1 MRKKFYF
8 ILSLLVIYVS
18 PLFANDYKIQ
28 AQFDYAVFKGAEN
41 KSILEIYYS
50 VLQKTL
56 SYKMNSQNNNFEAV
70 ASLNI
75 YIKENTTNEIKYNEV
90 YSLPSSISDTNQ
102 ANLNL
107 NLVGQINLIL
117 NPGNYTLSI
126 VVNDMNNT
134 VNFDSVSMEIDVKNF
149 GSSLNLSDIELSTA
163 ISKSQD
169 KNSIFHKNTLEV
181 IPNAG
186 ALYGNNLNN
195 LYYYAESY
203 GLKSVNSPN
212 LKLTETITDENNNTV
227 YTNVKEIKVSGDSRV
242 EYGKINID
250 NLASKSYLLTLTIAD
265 SVKNISVTRS
275 KKFWVYN
282 PKIDAPVT
290 DSPDKEFLVSEY
302 AAMRE
307 ELVNLDF
314 DLTFF
319 LRTDNEKKA
328 FESLPG
334 LNEKRKF
341 MFEFWK
347 RRDPN
352 QNTLQNEFKQEYLKK
367 ILEANQLFKEPFKE
381 GWKTDRGRIY
391 VTYGKPEEI
400 ESFPYSNDKKSY
412 EIWKYEKLEGGAICA
427 FMEIT
432 QSGSGI
438 YELVHSTIRTELR
451 NDDWEN
457 KLYQ

>member
-1 MRKKFYF
+1 
-8 ILSLLVIYVS
+8 
-18 PLFANDYKIQ
+18 
-28 AQFDYAVFKGAEN
+28 
-41 KSILEIYYS
+41 
-50 VLQKTL
+50 
-56 SYKMNSQNNNFEAV
+56 
-70 ASLNI
+70 
-75 YIKENTTNEIKYNEV
+75 
-90 YSLPSSISDTNQ
+90 
-102 ANLNL
+102 
-107 NLVGQINLIL
+107 
-117 NPGNYTLSI
+117 
-126 VVNDMNNT
+126 
-134 VNFDSVSMEIDVKNF
+134 MEIDVKNF

-314 DLTFF
+314 DLKN
-319 LRTDNEKKA
+319 L
-328 FESLPG
+328 
-334 LNEKRKF
+334 
-341 MFEFWK
+341 
-347 RRDPN
+347 
-352 QNTLQNEFKQEYLKK
+352 
-367 ILEANQLFKEPFKE
+367 
-381 GWKTDRGRIY
+381 
-391 VTYGKPEEI
+391 
-400 ESFPYSNDKKSY
+400 
-412 EIWKYEKLEGGAICA
+412 
-427 FMEIT
+427 
-432 QSGSGI
+432 
-438 YELVHSTIRTELR
+438 
-451 NDDWEN
+451 
-457 KLYQ
+457 